1 MTRKAF
7 IDYVYGFYGPK
18 SDLYPM
24 GATKKMIGEALDIL
38 IARGDDVAF
47 DSFDR
52 EKIRDIM
59 IERNGLVFPK
69 SGNTVLLD
77 FS

>member
-1 MTRKAF
+1 MNRTQF
-7 IDYVYGFYGPK
+7 IKYVHDFYGPD

-24 GATKKMIGEALDIL
+24 GASLEQIGQALDIL
-38 IARGDDVAF
+38 IARGDDVAH

-59 IERNGLVFPK
+59 IEQFGLVFP
-69 SGNTVLLD
+69 NP
-77 FS
+77 